1 MYGCFHSWWCG
12 WLGAVACCCYPAP
25 GKLISYYPRIDQNS
39 QYGFYWMCNTFAL
52 WSLNIIRQTILHLG
66 PSLLWK
72 PNEWKKQNPNY
83 YFLLSKRERASWEDH
98 TENAGMPHFIQLHFT
113 VPHRYH
119 VFHKLKGFGKSALNK
134 SIRTIFPNSICSLHV
149 SVSHLGNSCNS
160 ISNVFIITI
169 CYGNLWSVI
178 SYCNCFGK
186 PQTTSI

>member
-1 MYGCFHSWWCG
+1 M
-12 WLGAVACCCYPAP
+12 
-25 GKLISYYPRIDQNS
+25 
-39 QYGFYWMCNTFAL
+39 FYFSAIVDCSVHITWENTF
-52 WSLNIIRQTILHLG
+52 LG
-66 PSLLWK
+66 TEDLLL
-72 PNEWKKQNPNY
+72 EIY
-83 YFLLSKRERASWEDH
+83 TFLLSKRERASWEDH

-169 CYGNLWSVI
+169 CVCESLCS
-178 SYCNCFGK
+178 FR
-186 PQTTSI
+186 